1 MIAKR
6 IRDYLDDNGISYEV
20 VNHDQAFTAQKIAAS
35 AHISG
40 KEVAKTVI
48 VKVDGDMLM
57 VVLPAHRQVDLMKLK
72 QFLKADE
79 ITLAEENEFQ
89 ELFPDCEVGAMP
101 PLGNLYDI
109 PVYVTKR
116 LTEDETIAFEAG
128 SHRELIKMRYSD
140 FANIVHPIIGQFS
153 LID

>member
-6 IRDYLDDNGISYEV
+6 IRDYLDENGISYEV
-20 VNHDQAFTAQKIAAS
+20 VNHSQAFTAQKIAAS

-48 VKVDGDMLM
+48 VKADGDMLM
-57 VVLPAHRQVDLMKLK
+57 VVLPAHRQLDLMKLK

-89 ELFPDCEVGAMP
+89 RLFPDCEVGAMP
-101 PLGNLYDI
+101 PFG
-109 PVYVTKR
+109 
-116 LTEDETIAFEAG
+116 
-128 SHRELIKMRYSD
+128 
-140 FANIVHPIIGQFS
+140 
-153 LID
+153 

>member
-6 IRDYLDDNGISYEV
+6 IRDYLDENGISYEV
-20 VNHDQAFTAQKIAAS
+20 VNHSQAFTAQKIAAS

-48 VKVDGDMLM
+48 VKADGDMLM
-57 VVLPAHRQVDLMKLK
+57 VVLPAHRQLDLMKLK

-89 ELFPDCEVGAMP
+89 RLFPDCEVGAMP
-101 PLGNLYDI
+101 PFGNLYDI

-140 FANIVHPIIGQFS
+140 FANIVHPIVGQFS
-153 LID
+153 LED

>member
-6 IRDYLDDNGISYEV
+6 IRDYLDENGISYEV
-20 VNHDQAFTAQKIAAS
+20 VNHSQAFTAQKIAAS

-48 VKVDGDMLM
+48 VKADGDMLM
-57 VVLPAHRQVDLMKLK
+57 IVLPAHRQLDLMKLK
-72 QFLKADE
+72 QFLKVEE
-79 ITLAEENEFQ
+79 ISLAEENEFQ

-140 FANIVHPIIGQFS
+140 FANIVNPIVGQFS
-153 LID
+153 LRD